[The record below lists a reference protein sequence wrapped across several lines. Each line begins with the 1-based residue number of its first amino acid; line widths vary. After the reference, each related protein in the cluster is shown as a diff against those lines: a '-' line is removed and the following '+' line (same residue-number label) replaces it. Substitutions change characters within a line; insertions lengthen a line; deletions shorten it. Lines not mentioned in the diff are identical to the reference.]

1 MDQMLHL
8 YKILLIYSTGSGWVK
23 SKLEAVAMEGG
34 GAGRGETPE
43 DLTFHTSVL

>member
-23 SKLEAVAMEGG
+23 SKLERVAMGVV
-34 GAGRGETPE
+34 GEMRLLKT
-43 DLTFHTSVL
+43 